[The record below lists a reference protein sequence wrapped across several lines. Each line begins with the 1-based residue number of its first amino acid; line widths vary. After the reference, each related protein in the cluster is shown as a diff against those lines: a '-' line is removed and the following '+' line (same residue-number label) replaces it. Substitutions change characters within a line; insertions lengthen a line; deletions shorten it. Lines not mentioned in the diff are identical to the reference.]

1 MVFSSTLFLFV
12 FIPVFF
18 LLYFISPSKI
28 KNIILLIGSLIFYA
42 WGEPIYISLMIFSTI
57 SDFFHG
63 KLIEKYRGT
72 TKSKIF
78 LISGLIINL
87 LMLGFFKYSDF
98 LIGIINGIFNTS
110 IPFLNL
116 PLPIGISFYTFQT
129 MSYDIEVYRGQC
141 KAQKNI
147 LDFAIFVTMFPQ
159 LVAGPIVNYSQV
171 ENELANRESN
181 IDNIYYGINRF
192 IIGLCKKVLLA
203 NNIGIVW
210 TEISS
215 KNFSEL
221 SMLTAWLGILAFT
234 FQIYFDFSGYS
245 DMAIGLGKILGFN
258 FPENFNFPYISKT
271 VTDFWRRW
279 HITLSS
285 WFRDN
290 VYIPLGGNRK
300 YQLRNIFIVWFLT
313 GLWHGAAFNFVLWG
327 LWFGIILIIEKKFL
341 LKYLEKIPGIFQHIY
356 TMLIVIIGW
365 VFFSVENIKD
375 IFVYLGKMFTF
386 DNIIDN
392 YSIYVV
398 LNYFIIFILCILFSA
413 PILKIKNKNIVSAIN
428 CILFIICIAYIV
440 SASYNPFLYF
450 RF

>member
-147 LDFAIFVTMFPQ
+147 LDFAVFVTMFPQ

-171 ENELANRESN
+171 ENELANRKSN

-258 FPENFNFPYISKT
+258 FPENFNFPYIAKT

-300 YQLRNIFIVWFLT
+300 HQLRNIFIVWCLT

-327 LWFGIILIIEKKFL
+327 LWFGTILIIEKKFL

-375 IFVYLGKMFTF
+375 IFVYLGKMFAF

-413 PILKIKNKNIVSAIN
+413 PILKIKNKNIVSVIN
-428 CILFIICIAYIV
+428 CVLFIICIAYIV

>member
-147 LDFAIFVTMFPQ
+147 LDFAVFVTMFPQ

-210 TEISS
+210 TEISL

-258 FPENFNFPYISKT
+258 FPENFNFPYIAKT

-300 YQLRNIFIVWFLT
+300 HQLRNIFIVWCLT

-327 LWFGIILIIEKKFL
+327 LWFGTILIIEKKFL
-341 LKYLEKIPGIFQHIY
+341 LKYFEKIPGIFQHIY

-375 IFVYLGKMFTF
+375 IFVYLGKMFAF
-386 DNIIDN
+386 NNIIDN

-413 PILKIKNKNIVSAIN
+413 PILKIKNKNIVSVIN

>member
-18 LLYFISPSKI
+18 LLYFISPLKI
-28 KNIILLIGSLIFYA
+28 KNVILLIGSLIFYA

-147 LDFAIFVTMFPQ
+147 LDFAVFVTMFPQ

-171 ENELANRESN
+171 ENELANRKHN
-181 IDNIYYGINRF
+181 IDSIYYGINRF

-258 FPENFNFPYISKT
+258 FPENFNFPYIAKT

-300 YQLRNIFIVWFLT
+300 HQLRNIFIVWCLT

-327 LWFGIILIIEKKFL
+327 LWFGTILIIEKKFL

-375 IFVYLGKMFTF
+375 IFVYLSKMFAF

-413 PILKIKNKNIVSAIN
+413 PILKIKNKNIVFVIN

>member
-147 LDFAIFVTMFPQ
+147 LDFAVFVTMFPQ

-171 ENELANRESN
+171 ENELANRKSN

-258 FPENFNFPYISKT
+258 FPENFNFPYIAKT

-300 YQLRNIFIVWFLT
+300 HQLRNIFIVWCLT

-327 LWFGIILIIEKKFL
+327 LWFGTILIIEKKFL

-413 PILKIKNKNIVSAIN
+413 PILKIKNKNIVSVIN

>member
-147 LDFAIFVTMFPQ
+147 LDFAVFVTMFPQ

-192 IIGLCKKVLLA
+192 IIGLCKKALLA

-258 FPENFNFPYISKT
+258 FPENFNFPYIAKT

-300 YQLRNIFIVWFLT
+300 HQLRNIFIVWCLT
-313 GLWHGAAFNFVLWG
+313 GLCHGAAFNFVLWG
-327 LWFGIILIIEKKFL
+327 LWFGTILIIEKKFL

-375 IFVYLGKMFTF
+375 IFVYLGKMFAF
-386 DNIIDN
+386 NNIIDN

-413 PILKIKNKNIVSAIN
+413 PILKIKNKNIVSVIN
-428 CILFIICIAYIV
+428 CVLFIICIAYIV

>member
-147 LDFAIFVTMFPQ
+147 LDFAVFVTMFPQ

-258 FPENFNFPYISKT
+258 FPENFNFPYIAKT

-300 YQLRNIFIVWFLT
+300 HQLRNIFIVWCLT

-327 LWFGIILIIEKKFL
+327 LWFGTILIIEKKFL
-341 LKYLEKIPGIFQHIY
+341 LKYLEKIPRIFQHIY

-375 IFVYLGKMFTF
+375 IFVYLGKMFAF
-386 DNIIDN
+386 NNIIDN

-413 PILKIKNKNIVSAIN
+413 PILKIKNKNIVSVIN
-428 CILFIICIAYIV
+428 CVLFIICIAYIV